1 MQSIDIF
8 EPLIAVV
15 ISSHVI
21 RQFFCKIAHIVIS
34 IIHNTFWSARVRN
47 DGVTSFLLSAT
58 HACMVKYC
66 FGIKFSKLR
75 FWWIY
80 TIWDSLNNKIKFLAV
95 GLCVCVC
102 TYIYMCVCV
111 CYLNNSKTNY
121 SKNSKF
127 GILHMYQKYMLIKI
141 FF

>member
-58 HACMVKYC
+58 HVHGKVLFRDQIFEIEILMDLHY
-66 FGIKFSKLR
+66 LR
-75 FWWIY
+75 F
-80 TIWDSLNNKIKFLAV
+80 LEK
-95 GLCVCVC
+95 
-102 TYIYMCVCV
+102 
-111 CYLNNSKTNY
+111 
-121 SKNSKF
+121 
-127 GILHMYQKYMLIKI
+127 
-141 FF
+141 